1 MTFLTK
7 PPQYKK
13 PAKEILYFTLIW
25 LMLNFM
31 SPQFAFGQ
39 NEAKLL
45 IRVDDIGMCHAV
57 NMAMKQLAETGM
69 PFSTSVMFACP
80 WYLEA
85 VEILKAH
92 PAISAGIHLTLN
104 SEWKNY
110 KWGPVL
116 GKAAVPSLADS
127 NGYFFAT
134 HAEFNAHEIKVDEV
148 EKELRAQIERALRSG
163 VKIDYLDYHMGTA
176 VSRPEFRAIVEKLAK
191 EYNLGMS
198 RYFGEAYQ
206 TIFHIPIEN
215 KKDSLM
221 ALIQRLQAG
230 TTNLL
235 VVHVGLENSEM
246 NALFDMDSPLMRT
259 AEGASLVSKHRF
271 AELKALCSKEFRE
284 FVQGNK
290 VTLIT
295 YRDLIAQTGLNSMM
309 RPEGE

>member
-1 MTFLTK
+1 MTK
-7 PPQYKK
+7 R
-13 PAKEILYFTLIW
+13 ILSW
-25 LMLNFM
+25 LMICFSVNLM
-31 SPQFAFGQ
+31 SLQSVFGQ
-39 NEAKLL
+39 NQAKLL
-45 IRVDDIGMCHAV
+45 LRVDDIGMGHSV
-57 NMAMKQLAETGM
+57 NMAMKQLAETGI

-92 PAISAGIHLTLN
+92 PAISVGIHLTLN

-116 GKAAVPSLADS
+116 GKAVVPSLVDS

-176 VSRPEFRAIVEKLAK
+176 VSRPEFRTVVEKLAK
-191 EYNLGMS
+191 EYDLGMS

-215 KKDSLM
+215 KQDSLM
-221 ALIQRLQAG
+221 AVIQRLQPG

-235 VVHVGLENSEM
+235 VVHAGLENPEM
-246 NALFDMDSPLMRT
+246 NALFDMDSPLMR
-259 AEGASLVSKHRF
+259 AADGASLVGKHRQ
-271 AELKALCSKEFRE
+271 AELNALCSPEFRE
-284 FVQGNK
+284 FVREDK
-290 VTLIT
+290 LTLIT
-295 YRDLIAQTGLNSMM
+295 YRDLIAQTGLKAMKS
-309 RPEGE
+309 PE